1 MNTLRNNLMKALI
14 GVLAVLLLAATST
27 TSQAAGINFTNQ
39 LDNTPIRV
47 QTSTMV
53 NGVLVRGP
61 SMVIF
66 PGKSA
71 YDGNMFQGIWT
82 VTIYDANKPNVTLLK
97 KQINFPGFDV
107 QYLVRPN
114 LNPNNPFP
122 VDLFPP
128 PKNLL
133 P

>member
-1 MNTLRNNLMKALI
+1 MNTFKHKLMNAMI
-14 GVLAVLLLAATST
+14 GVLAICLLAGMPSA
-27 TSQAAGINFTNQ
+27 SQAGGINFTNH
-39 LDNTPIRV
+39 LENTPIRV
-47 QTSTMV
+47 QTSTFV

-71 YDGNMFQGIWT
+71 YDGNMFQGVWN

-97 KQINFPGFDV
+97 KTINFAGFDV
-107 QYLVRPN
+107 QYLVRPS
-114 LNPNNPFP
+114 LNPTNPFP

-128 PKNLL
+128 PKN
-133 P
+133 